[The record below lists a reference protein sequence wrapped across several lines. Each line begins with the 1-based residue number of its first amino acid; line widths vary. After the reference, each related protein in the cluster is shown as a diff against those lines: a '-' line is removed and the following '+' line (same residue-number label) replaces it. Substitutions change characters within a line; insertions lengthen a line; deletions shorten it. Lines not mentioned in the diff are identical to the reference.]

1 MVFAREH
8 RVGVQG
14 HLGSGMQE
22 RLGSR
27 SWRSELLSIIVNKW
41 HVLPRLLPT
50 EWNEQEPGFVGEG
63 TVETCL
69 FFVQD
74 RRNKPA

>member
-1 MVFAREH
+1 M
-8 RVGVQG
+8 GLVQ
-14 HLGSGMQE
+14 LVVDSV
-22 RLGSR
+22 SDVII
-27 SWRSELLSIIVNKW
+27 SIKNKW

-63 TVETCL
+63 TVENHL
-69 FFVQD
+69 FAQD